1 MLHSSVTCSEVS
13 GYMDKWGIT
22 DVSNLLRAISVI
34 LGDKWKKMKNE
45 ERRLYT
51 MEAKALAEEQKRLN
65 PDCWKRKR
73 TNSVSIFELAWLAL
87 DKIWLTLILSKELS
101 SFSLALRSLRIW
113 NWSLNHIPLHFARAL
128 SRTSLRIV
136 STTRT
141 GQQETDTDTHSLKR
155 MINRNCDAS
164 RTCFREKTNKSN
176 LLITTKRLR
185 RRIAKEEIHFKNIW
199 TKGKSWYNYMRYKK
213 M

>member
-1 MLHSSVTCSEVS
+1 
-13 GYMDKWGIT
+13 MDKWGIT
-22 DVSNLLRAISVI
+22 DVSVSNLLRAISVI

-87 DKIWLTLILSKELS
+87 IIVNLFLKDKIWLTLILS

-136 STTRT
+136 TKTRT
-141 GQQETDTDTHSLKR
+141 GRQETDTDTHSLKR

-164 RTCFREKTNKSN
+164 RTCFREKNKQIKFANYNETS
-176 LLITTKRLR
+176 LR
-185 RRIAKEEIHFKNIW
+185 EELQKKKYIWKNIW
-199 TKGKSWYNYMRYKK
+199 TKGKSWYNYMRYNFFFNLVN
-213 M
+213 